1 MDEDLE
7 IGARNLILCRNVTFD
22 ARHPEG
28 PYTLHNL
35 LSTVRAVDPEA
46 ISSALPIYAYVE
58 YFGAAGE
65 YQLWIDVVAIEYDEV
80 SEETIEDIAT
90 YGPFD
95 LNLRGDSFVEGRFY
109 CLRHLPLTR
118 TGICEFRVKLAGVF
132 ETVILQRLYVEE

>member
-1 MDEDLE
+1 MDEAQE
-7 IGARNLILCRNVTFD
+7 IGARNFVLCGGVTFD
-22 ARHPEG
+22 AKHPEA
-28 PYTLHNL
+28 PYTLHRL
-35 LSTVRAVDPEA
+35 LSTVRAVDTEA
-46 ISSALPIYAYVE
+46 MKSSLPIYAYVE

-65 YQLWIDVVAIEYDEV
+65 YQLWIDVVAIEYDER
-80 SEETIEDIAT
+80 SEEAIEDIAT